1 MEEPVDLSAAAEAA
15 GLPIVEEVAAPA
27 PAPESAAGG
36 RVTDEELAAYGN
48 ESRPTDTSEEGG
60 SRTAATSRPS
70 TGTSRADGSV
80 ASGAAAGLSDEE
92 LGAFLAATPRRGQAA
107 RSSSPASDAEL
118 DAYIAAGTS
127 ESSRATLRR
136 PRPPG
141 TTSRRTVPAEL
152 AQQPERLQPD
162 AVVLVALREKE
173 LLEERPPS
181 SELSNPL
188 ELAKAVPE
196 DQEQG
201 SWSPPPAGDGRGDL
215 LRSNALAR
223 PTGRH
228 RRRRAGGG
236 AREAA
241 ADGVGPAAEPER
253 AARVLGARRVA
264 HARTSIGASLGR
276 RLSLRNVV
284 STVIDGLG
292 QDGASPRTQRGS
304 KDSVASLEGDDG
316 EGKSPTKRPNR
327 LIRQLTMRTLAKRK
341 SRDLTGEGDSPKSPE
356 KPEEKKNLGR
366 MLMSAEKFEKIM
378 QSQKLGRDHESM
390 VNQFKLRTTPTAQQG
405 DSSWIN
411 RALSS
416 SKHVRVLAPRGE
428 RGESGWSH
436 AGRVALILATLAE
449 ERDFL
454 RDKSEE
460 DAPRQLREQ
469 AILAF
474 LRATCPALVA
484 KVETHHEIADE
495 LVALRAALE
504 DRGVF
509 SVSTGEQHL
518 FQCGTLEEVR
528 AEIERLEAAE
538 KREGWK
544 QAVPRCMMRNWKTS
558 TPTKEARSGARP
570 DDGTWASL
578 SDAVLDPDG
587 AIARSWGALI
597 VAAVVGQVVVVPFCL
612 SFRAWRA
619 FAPLAWATDA
629 LFALD
634 VGVQLR
640 TAFHR
645 QVAGDAAAAAAEAQV
660 TRSAV
665 EWSLRRIRENYARRC
680 LAVDAAALAPGLAA
694 APAAGRVAPAR
705 SALRLAKVLKT
716 FAAFKAD
723 TGPGRSRF
731 RDTPSSPSTAT
742 LNVLL
747 LLFVLMVIMHA
758 TACAWH
764 GVTTREHWE
773 RRVEA
778 VNEHAREDF
787 GDDAED
793 AGAGEVRYGN
803 TSRRW
808 LYIMA
813 LYESVLILMGEDID
827 ISAERELA
835 FAIVAII
842 ICAVL
847 LAIVFGQVSVL
858 ISNMNERPQAYRKK
872 LAKLDDAMRQDNL
885 PEVLQD
891 RILAYY
897 KWLWE
902 EHNTL
907 DGRVKIALFLPELS
921 PNLAKEVRL
930 FWCRDMILNVPFFRL
945 FPSQVVQR
953 LVCAVRVEFYMP
965 DDYIILVGE
974 FGHEMFFIKSGT
986 VDVFRV
992 DEAEVQVTRDAK
1004 LKSRGAAK
1012 PDDEKRQT
1020 FGDKLFERL
1029 RRNSKGESEEA
1040 KAAAA
1045 AALKAAGGA
1054 AHAPGLTA
1062 KPKRR
1067 LSRASRHGFLRNKK
1081 VSPGSPPAEE
1091 AKEPAEPA
1099 SPASPLSDPESP
1111 STRTEK
1117 IQREQIV
1124 CSLQEGE
1131 YFGDVALLTKSQR
1144 TATIKARTFV
1154 TCAIISRDQFEGLLA
1169 DHPEAWEKSMTILR
1183 DKYKLG
1189 PQATRAEELQH
1200 EVVAKAFADAETKRK
1215 QTLEGGGTE
1224 ADVSKRLVKL
1234 QQMLAQL
1241 EADLPD
1247 QIDRLVDAA
1256 RAGDAGASAEAP
1268 RRASTGASDN
1278 L

>member
-1 MEEPVDLSAAAEAA
+1 MAELEQTTPTEPEPVVEQTTADDAEENYSNALQENIAKRGNNAYYYAHGHRNNAPAWDGDAARSPRPLRARAARAPLRQDRESGAFKVKPNKIVVTLKKPKDSKFKWYDLKKGCNAAVTDGAPWRSPWTASAAAEAA

-48 ESRPTDTSEEGG
+48 ESRPTDTSEEGE
-60 SRTAATSRPS
+60 AKRP
-70 TGTSRADGSV
+70 
-80 ASGAAAGLSDEE
+80 
-92 LGAFLAATPRRGQAA
+92 

-127 ESSRATLRR
+127 ESKQSDPPAAAPAGDDLEAHGYRLSAQNVARAAGRR
-136 PRPPG
+136 PRG
-141 TTSRRTVPAEL
+141 GAVASTSPEHIMRAIAAPNPYRFRRSSRNSFGSVCSRTPSFSSLCE
-152 AQQPERLQPD
+152 ERS
-162 AVVLVALREKE
+162 
-173 LLEERPPS
+173 LEERPPS

-215 LRSNALAR
+215 LR
-223 PTGRH
+223 
-228 RRRRAGGG
+228 
-236 AREAA
+236 
-241 ADGVGPAAEPER
+241 
-253 AARVLGARRVA
+253 
-264 HARTSIGASLGR
+264 
-276 RLSLRNVV
+276 LRNVV

-495 LVALRAALE
+495 LVALRATLE

-570 DDGTWASL
+570 DNGTWASL

-665 EWSLRRIRENYARRC
+665 EWSLRRIRENYARG
-680 LAVDAAALAPGLAA
+680 AASPSTPRARAPRPRGR
-694 APAAGRVAPAR
+694 APRGGEARVAPAALG
-705 SALRLAKVLKT
+705 ALRLAKVLKT

-731 RDTPSSPSTAT
+731 RDTLQFSKYSNA
-742 LNVLL
+742 LN
-747 LLFVLMVIMHA
+747 
-758 TACAWH
+758 
-764 GVTTREHWE
+764 HWE

-778 VNEHAREDF
+778 FNEHAREDF

-793 AGAGEVRYGN
+793 AGAGRSA
-803 TSRRW
+803 TATSSRRW

-813 LYESVLILMGEDID
+813 LTSVLILMGEDID

-847 LAIVFGQVSVL
+847 LGA
-858 ISNMNERPQAYRKK
+858 
-872 LAKLDDAMRQDNL
+872 AKESEIPNFKGSDLGHFPL
-885 PEVLQD
+885 
-891 RILAYY
+891 
-897 KWLWE
+897 
-902 EHNTL
+902 
-907 DGRVKIALFLPELS
+907 LS

-945 FPSQVVQR
+945 FPPQVVQR

-974 FGHEMFFIKSGT
+974 FGHGFFG
-986 VDVFRV
+986 
-992 DEAEVQVTRDAK
+992 A
-1004 LKSRGAAK
+1004 RGAA
-1012 PDDEKRQT
+1012 PPSAGRPPSW
-1020 FGDKLFERL
+1020 GDKPGERL
-1029 RRNSKGESEEA
+1029 DSAASEA
-1040 KAAAA
+1040 SDDAAA
-1045 AALKAAGGA
+1045 KGDGA
-1054 AHAPGLTA
+1054 P
-1062 KPKRR
+1062 R
-1067 LSRASRHGFLRNKK
+1067 
-1081 VSPGSPPAEE
+1081 
-1091 AKEPAEPA
+1091 
-1099 SPASPLSDPESP
+1099 
-1111 STRTEK
+1111 
-1117 IQREQIV
+1117 
-1124 CSLQEGE
+1124 
-1131 YFGDVALLTKSQR
+1131 
-1144 TATIKARTFV
+1144 
-1154 TCAIISRDQFEGLLA
+1154 
-1169 DHPEAWEKSMTILR
+1169 
-1183 DKYKLG
+1183 
-1189 PQATRAEELQH
+1189 
-1200 EVVAKAFADAETKRK
+1200 
-1215 QTLEGGGTE
+1215 
-1224 ADVSKRLVKL
+1224 
-1234 QQMLAQL
+1234 
-1241 EADLPD
+1241 
-1247 QIDRLVDAA
+1247 AA
-1256 RAGDAGASAEAP
+1256 R
-1268 RRASTGASDN
+1268 R
-1278 L
+1278 